1 MARFTLQGI
10 PLCSLGRLLGIG
22 ECPKP
27 GGSCSQ
33 WIGGFSGY
41 VSIGNLAMGMF
52 RHRFMETLT
61 VSHRQ
66 RVTIDP
72 HRPTQGQRCIK

>member
-1 MARFTLQGI
+1 MKRRLIEPSRFSLKSRMRKRARPASTST
-10 PLCSLGRLLGIG
+10 C
-22 ECPKP
+22 
-27 GGSCSQ
+27 
-33 WIGGFSGY
+33 GFSGY